1 MPLYF
6 EPRPE
11 MMEKIIAAVPSG
23 YFKRGLTV
31 TGDRFLTDLRRLQT
45 IKGEFPEALA
55 VDMESA
61 AVAQACYLNE
71 RRLFL
76 SLCLFCVVV
85 GTRYQVEE
93 YCMFWHY
100 VPEKAAA
107 MVDIV
112 LRALAEE

>member
-1 MPLYF
+1 
-6 EPRPE
+6 

-71 RRLFL
+71 RRPFL
-76 SLCLFCVVV
+76 SLRIISDVV
-85 GTRYQVEE
+85 GTRNQEEE
-93 YCMFWHY
+93 YRMFWQN